1 MLLLILG
8 LLIFFAVHLLP
19 LKTELRAGLIGRF
32 GEAAYKG
39 LFSLLS
45 LVGLVLIIL
54 GYAKLQGLAGKNPE
68 LWLPPV
74 WTRHLALLLM
84 IPALILL
91 AAAYIPSRIRTAV
104 KHPMLAA
111 IKLWAV
117 AHLLANGD
125 AASVL
130 LFGSFLAYA
139 IVDRISLKTRHAPGP
154 LGDRK
159 GTATGDALAVGVGL
173 VAYAA
178 LLLFAHAWLIGVAP
192 LPSLSL

>member
-8 LLIFFAVHLLP
+8 LLIFFAIHLVP
-19 LKTELRAGLIGRF
+19 LNTELRTGLIGRF
-32 GEAAYKG
+32 GEPAYKG

-45 LVGLVLIIL
+45 LIGLVLIVI
-54 GYAKLQGLAGKNPE
+54 GYGKLQVFPSKNPE
-68 LWLPPV
+68 LWIPPI
-74 WTRHLALLLM
+74 WTRHLALVLM

-91 AAAYIPSRIRTAV
+91 AAAYIPSNIRTAT

-125 AASVL
+125 AGSVL

-139 IVDRISLKTRHAPGP
+139 IVDRISLKKRHAPGP
-154 LGDRK
+154 LGNRQ
-159 GTATGDALAVGVGL
+159 GTMAGDVLAVVVGL
-173 VAYAA
+173 AAYVA
-178 LLLFAHAWLIGVAP
+178 LLLVAHQWLTGVAP